1 METEFEPEPDAALLA
16 KNMDQYLATELTIG
30 EMLLVVDASD
40 STLRDDLS
48 DKAFQ
53 YDSAG
58 ILE

>member
-1 METEFEPEPDAALLA
+1 METEFDPEPDAALLA
-16 KNMDQYLATELTIG
+16 KNMHQCLETELTIG